1 LPAVVRSAAFFD
13 LDKTVIAKSS
23 ALAFGRPFYKDGLIA
38 RRDVLK
44 AAYAQL
50 MFLIAGAN
58 EQQMAGIRDYMT
70 KLCKGWRVEQVSQII
85 SETLHELIDPYV
97 YAEAAALI
105 EEHKS
110 VGRDVVLV
118 SSSGD
123 EIVRAIGKMLGI
135 DDVIATRMV
144 VEEGHYT
151 GEVDFYAAGPNKA
164 TAIRELATQRGY
176 DLTDCYAY
184 SDSIT
189 DTPLLE
195 TVGHPHAVN
204 PDRALRKVAA
214 DRHWPVLTFRHPI
227 SLQRRFQSLRPM
239 AVPVAVAL
247 GIGLVAVVGVLWYGR
262 YRRARS
268 TVRAVAGARVPVA
281 IS

>member
-1 LPAVVRSAAFFD
+1 
-13 LDKTVIAKSS
+13 
-23 ALAFGRPFYKDGLIA
+23 FGRPFYKDGLIA

-50 MFLIAGAN
+50 VFLIAGVN

-70 KLCKGWRVEQVSQII
+70 KLCKGWRVEQVNQII

-110 VGRDVVLV
+110 VGRDVILV
-118 SSSGD
+118 SSSGA
-123 EIVRAIGKMLGI
+123 EIVGAIGKMLGI

-144 VEEGHYT
+144 VAEGRYT

-164 TAIRELATQRGY
+164 AAIRELAARRGY
-176 DLTDCYAY
+176 DLADCYAY

-204 PDRALRKVAA
+204 PDRALRKVAT
-214 DRHWPVLTFRHPI
+214 DRRWPVLTFRHPI
-227 SLQRRFQSLRPM
+227 SLQRRFQSLQPM
-239 AVPVAVAL
+239 AMPAVVVL
-247 GIGLVAVVGVLWYGR
+247 GVGLVAVGGVLWYSR
-262 YRRARS
+262 YRRARAAL
-268 TVRAVAGARVPVA
+268 RAAADARIRVAT
-281 IS
+281 S